1 MHSMLSGCVVRGG
14 GEKKIPQHSTLYQS
28 TGVNLNQVQGR
39 PSRRVRMR
47 DEQLLLSND
56 ADDAFIPAAR
66 QWRDNSC
73 YNVRGN
79 LTSKPLSNMYH
90 RVILL
95 VLLAAPYANSLISL
109 SDVGDIISFTHEV
122 VIDVL
127 QAWKLVSP
135 LLEGEGPEHID
146 LPIIKNKEKKLL
158 SKIAQVNRRYFSK
171 LLLCKHKFG
180 CMGLK

>member
-1 MHSMLSGCVVRGG
+1 MLNGCVVRGG

-73 YNVRGN
+73 CNVRGN

-171 LLLCKHKFG
+171 LLLCEHK
-180 CMGLK
+180 

>member
-1 MHSMLSGCVVRGG
+1 MGKGE
-14 GEKKIPQHSTLYQS
+14 GEKKYRNIRRCIKVQESTS
-28 TGVNLNQVQGR
+28 IRFKDGR
-39 PSRRVRMR
+39 AVVCACATNSCSF
-47 DEQLLLSND
+47 LND

-158 SKIAQVNRRYFSK
+158 SKIAQVNRRYFFKST
-171 LLLCKHKFG
+171 L
-180 CMGLK
+180 M